1 MYITTTGL
9 VLRETPYKESSRIL
23 TVLTASEG
31 KITVSARG
39 AKRRGS
45 KLAASTQFLSFSEL
59 TLFTE
64 KERHVLTEA
73 RSVELFLGLRESL
86 EALALASWFAELM
99 DNLADADAPNPELL
113 SLGLNALYA
122 LSEGRKPRELVKAAV
137 ELRVAALAGYAP
149 NLAACAV
156 CGREPVEPVLS
167 LPGGVVRCRACASP
181 EALPSGDVPLRGST
195 LQAMRF
201 ILSAPPKR
209 FCAFSVEADTL
220 RELSRAAEDYLLT
233 QLGRSFG
240 TLDYYHSL

>member
-64 KERHVLTEA
+64 KDRYVLTEA

-86 EALALASWFAELM
+86 ESLALASWFAELM

-122 LSEGRKPRELVKAAV
+122 LSEGKKPRELVKAAF
-137 ELRVAALAGYAP
+137 EFRVAALAGYAP
-149 NLAACAV
+149 DLAVCAV
-156 CGREPVEPVLS
+156 CGREPVEPALS
-167 LPGGVVRCRACASP
+167 LLGGVLRCRECAV
-181 EALPSGDVPLRGST
+181 SGDVPLRGST
-195 LQAMRF
+195 LRAMRF
-201 ILSAPPKR
+201 ILTAPSKR

-220 RELSRAAEDYLLT
+220 RELSRVAEDYLLT

>member
-64 KERHVLTEA
+64 KDRYVLTEA

-113 SLGLNALYA
+113 SLGLNALYV
-122 LSEGRKPRELVKAAV
+122 LSEGKKPRELVKAAF
-137 ELRVAALAGYAP
+137 ELRVMALAGYAP
-149 NLAACAV
+149 NLAVCAV
-156 CGREPVEPVLS
+156 CGREPVEPTLS
-167 LPGGVVRCRACASP
+167 LLGGVLRCRECA
-181 EALPSGDVPLRGST
+181 ASGDVPLRGST

-220 RELSRAAEDYLLT
+220 RELARVAEDYLLT